1 MSMVLEYAK
10 GVPLALKVLGSSLH
24 NRSKKDWERTLSK
37 LERTPNMEIQNVLRI
52 SYDELEDEEKDI
64 FLDIACFFKRET
76 RDDVTKILDG
86 CGFSSDI
93 GISVLIDKSLVS
105 ISNDRISMHDLVQ
118 EMGREIVCQESPEEP
133 GNRSILLQHKDIYHV
148 LTNETVRSQTQK

>member
-1 MSMVLEYAK
+1 MILI
-10 GVPLALKVLGSSLH
+10 L
-24 NRSKKDWERTLSK
+24 NSKK
-37 LERTPNMEIQNVLRI
+37 
-52 SYDELEDEEKDI
+52 SYAILMYLLHVIYFPLLFSYKE

-105 ISNDRISMHDLVQ
+105 ISNDRVSMHDLVQ
-118 EMGREIVCQESPEEP
+118 EMGREIVRQESPEEP
-133 GNRSILLQHKDIYHV
+133 GNRSRLLQHKDIYHV